1 MKIVIAGGGT
11 GGHLFPA
18 LAVGEVLRER
28 GHEVMIFIS
37 EKDIDALAT
46 KDRTEFRFEKLPSI
60 GMPRVFSPAIL
71 GFLKR
76 FYDGL
81 SPVRKLYKKFAP
93 DAVLGMGGFTSTAPI
108 LAGRLRKIPTFV
120 HESNAIP
127 GKANKLNAR
136 MCDAVLLGFGECAK
150 FFPRSR
156 CEITGTPIRKS
167 LADAKSQN
175 LQITREQALAEFG
188 LDPQRRT
195 LLVMGGSQ
203 GAHGI
208 NEALI
213 KALAELRDLPLQMI
227 HLTGAQ
233 DEQLAT
239 ANYRRENIPAFVAA
253 FCHKMEMAY
262 IAADAAISRSGA
274 ASLSELSFFGL
285 PSLLIPFPHA
295 AENHQALNA
304 EIFQKNGAAIVLDQT
319 AVTAETLAKSV
330 REILEN
336 PSRLQTMSAAAKKL
350 APENASARVA
360 DVIEN
365 AVLEKQ
371 RAQQKQKSSAP
382 VSKDSSEKSSD
393 TFSSNQND
401 QNGQTNGARNLNPNA
416 IF

>member
-37 EKDIDALAT
+37 EKDVDALAT

-60 GMPRVFSPAIL
+60 GMPKLLSPAIL

-76 FYDGL
+76 FKESL
-81 SPVRKLYKKFAP
+81 SPVCALYKKFEP

-127 GKANKLNAR
+127 GKANRLNAR
-136 MCDAVLLGFGECAK
+136 MTDAVLLGFKECAK

-156 CEITGTPIRKS
+156 CEVTGTPIRKS
-167 LADAKSQN
+167 LSERVPRA
-175 LQITREQALAEFG
+175 EALESFG
-188 LDPQRRT
+188 LQPDRRT

-213 KALAELRDLPLQMI
+213 KALPALKDLPVQMI

-233 DEQLAT
+233 DEQLVI
-239 ANYRRENIPAFVAA
+239 ANYRREAIPAYAAA
-253 FCHKMEMAY
+253 FCHRMEAAY
-262 IAADAAISRSGA
+262 SAADAAISRSGA
-274 ASLSELSFFGL
+274 ASLSELSHFGI
-285 PSLLIPFPHA
+285 PSLLIPYPHA

-304 EIFQKNGAAIVLDQT
+304 KIFERQGAAVVLDQA
-319 AVTAETLAKSV
+319 AVNADSLAHKMRWLLESPERLHGIAARS
-330 REILEN
+330 RE
-336 PSRLQTMSAAAKKL
+336 L
-350 APENASARVA
+350 APENAAARVA
-360 DVIEN
+360 DVVERF
-365 AVLEKQ
+365 VREK
-371 RAQQKQKSSAP
+371 
-382 VSKDSSEKSSD
+382 E
-393 TFSSNQND
+393 T
-401 QNGQTNGARNLNPNA
+401 ARGTGETRKTKPAA